1 MSEMTIIQNDY
12 ATLVYDSDE
21 KIVHH
26 TFHKPIGDQ
35 KFRDVL
41 LTGIKT
47 LEQYKASKWLSDD
60 RGNSALSPEDTE
72 WSMNTWFP
80 QAVKAGWKYWALVVP
95 KDMMA
100 RMNLK
105 EFVDSYYKQGLR
117 IAVFSEPEEAMK
129 WLINCDK

>member
-1 MSEMTIIQNDY
+1 
-12 ATLVYDSDE
+12 
-21 KIVHH
+21 
-26 TFHKPIGDQ
+26 
-35 KFRDVL
+35 
-41 LTGIKT
+41 
-47 LEQYKASKWLSDD
+47 
-60 RGNSALSPEDTE
+60 
-72 WSMNTWFP
+72 MNTWFP